1 MSTIKIGTFT
11 YELTNSVIVTEP
23 DMGIRAISIFCSTAT
38 TGTVIGGAYLGNLLS
53 TPLTIAQDE
62 SITFVADEAG
72 SLGQLTITAPSGCTL
87 QIIAQL

>member
-11 YELTNSVIVTEP
+11 YELTNSNIVTDA
-23 DMGIRAISIFCSTAT
+23 DMGIRAISIFCSTSTA
-38 TGTVIGGAYLGNLLS
+38 GTVIGGANLGSLS
-53 TPLTIAQDE
+53 STYLTIAQDE

-72 SLGQLTITAPSGCTL
+72 SLGQITITAPVGCTL

>member
-23 DMGIRAISIFCSTAT
+23 DMGIRAISIFCATST
-38 TGTVIGGAYLGNLLS
+38 TGTVIGGTNLGSLAS
-53 TPLTIAQDE
+53 TALNIAQDE

-72 SLGQLTITAPSGCTL
+72 SLGQITITAPAGCTL